1 MINIIWSTFNAIS
14 IKNIRPK
21 KSVIIFYTKS
31 DFFSIFQAKSK
42 KINFAF
48 FFFFFSFVDA
58 GVQSTAFG
66 VVTLLGLAWVLG
78 RINLS
83 QLLIANKDNKDIV
96 FLFINGENW
105 NYYGRFELTKM
116 ILEKR
121 FPYQIDKSFHH
132 DNLHPI
138 EPEHIDI
145 IINID
150 QLGIN
155 QDKTYILY
163 DTTHPFLEKFK

>member
-14 IKNIRPK
+14 TKNIRPS
-21 KSVIIFYTKS
+21 KSVIIFYTKT
-31 DFFSIFQAKSK
+31 DFFSIFQPKSK
-42 KINFAF
+42 INVISHSFLRF
-48 FFFFFSFVDA
+48 WFVDA
-58 GVQSTAFG
+58 GAQSTAFG

-78 RINLS
+78 RMNLS
-83 QLLIANKDNKDIV
+83 QLLIANKDNKDIL

-105 NYYGRFELTKM
+105 NYYGRLELNKM
-116 ILEKR
+116 IMEKR
-121 FPYQIDKSFHH
+121 FPYLIDKSSHH

-163 DTTHPFLEKFK
+163 NTNHSFLERFQ

>member
-1 MINIIWSTFNAIS
+1 LFL
-14 IKNIRPK
+14 
-21 KSVIIFYTKS
+21 
-31 DFFSIFQAKSK
+31 
-42 KINFAF
+42 
-48 FFFFFSFVDA
+48 DA

-78 RINLS
+78 RIKFS
-83 QLLIANKDNKDIV
+83 ELLIANRNDKDIL

-105 NYYGRFELTKM
+105 NYYGRFELSKM

-121 FPYQIDKSFHH
+121 FPYEIDKSSHH

-163 DTTHPFLEKFK
+163 NTNHSFLERFQ

>member
-1 MINIIWSTFNAIS
+1 MI
-14 IKNIRPK
+14 
-21 KSVIIFYTKS
+21 YHL
-31 DFFSIFQAKSK
+31 
-42 KINFAF
+42 
-48 FFFFFSFVDA
+48 DA

-66 VVTLLGLAWVLG
+66 VIGLLGLAWVLG

-83 QLLIANKDNKDIV
+83 QLLISNKDNKDILL
-96 FLFINGENW
+96 LFINGENW
-105 NYYGRFELTKM
+105 NYYGKFELIKM
-116 ILEKR
+116 IVEKR
-121 FPYQIDKSFHH
+121 FPYVIEKSSQQ

-163 DTTHPFLEKFK
+163 DNNHPFLDEYQ